1 MTVTDKEKTA
11 PSGTVPTGSGVARE
25 LAASGALDDLFEQAR
40 VRQGGCSLVLTG
52 CCRRC

>member
-25 LAASGALDDLFEQAR
+25 LAASGALDDLFEQVESGKA
-40 VRQGGCSLVLTG
+40 GAD
-52 CCRRC
+52 RC